1 MGSGCLDGDD
11 SDVWDFSI
19 CLQFYMEGWTHD
31 TKRLQLD
38 VPRIQKGFGQSW
50 GLLHTTRNFPRDG
63 NDTRVWKR
71 FLQHDTVQMK
81 ASKAQSHLYAG
92 NSSKLDPSCSQEYL
106 YILYYLALPRFT
118 TLAPWAAWAACDWIA
133 AAVGEAPSNM
143 CKDVRKRA
151 APWNPFIS
159 APLGSLVHC
168 LTCPRLQRKSQQASP
183 DHHTVV
189 GLKRQLGPEKTED
202 VPRSSKI

>member
-1 MGSGCLDGDD
+1 MGSGCLDSDD
-11 SDVWDFSI
+11 SDVWGFSI

-92 NSSKLDPSCSQEYL
+92 NSSKLDPSCSQVSTCTSCT
-106 YILYYLALPRFT
+106 ILHFPDSGPWLPG
-118 TLAPWAAWAACDWIA
+118 LP
-133 AAVGEAPSNM
+133 E
-143 CKDVRKRA
+143 
-151 APWNPFIS
+151 
-159 APLGSLVHC
+159 LLVIE
-168 LTCPRLQRKSQQASP
+168 SQQLLAKPPQICAKMSGN
-183 DHHTVV
+183 
-189 GLKRQLGPEKTED
+189 GLPHEIHSFLHR
-202 VPRSSKI
+202 